1 MATAVV
7 EPRIRG
13 FICTTAHPAGCA
25 SNVNTQIQVARSAR
39 SARSDQTGH
48 AGQADEADQAVQ
60 PGQPGQPGRKNG
72 AGPLRVL
79 VIGASTGYGLAARI
93 AAGAMYGAG
102 TVGVFFERES
112 SGTRCGTPG
121 FYNTAAYH
129 RYATE
134 NGLVSA
140 NVNGDAYSHEI
151 KRKTVE
157 LVAARLGQVDLV
169 VYSLASPKRT
179 DPDTGETYQ
188 SVLSPIGET
197 YVGKTI
203 DLNREVINEVT
214 VEPASDEG
222 IRGTVGVMGGDDL
235 RRWSEALLDAGLL
248 ADGARIVPF
257 SYIGPA
263 LTWPIYRSGTIGR
276 AKEHLEETTSEI
288 SRQLESTVGGQAVV
302 SVNKA
307 VITQA
312 SAAIP
317 VVPLYISLLYRIM
330 RERGLH
336 EDPIHQMVRLFN
348 DHIGPDRTPALDGED
363 RIRLDDLELGD
374 AVQQEIDSV
383 WPAITTDNF
392 RALTDYDA
400 YKRGFRQL
408 FGFEV
413 GGVAYEQP
421 VELEAEI

>member
-7 EPRIRG
+7 KPRIRG

-25 SNVNTQIQVARSAR
+25 SNVNAQIRVARSAQAAR
-39 SARSDQTGH
+39 SARRD
-48 AGQADEADQAVQ
+48 
-60 PGQPGQPGRKNG
+60 G

-112 SGTRCGTPG
+112 TGSKTGTPG
-121 FYNTAAYH
+121 FYNTAAFH

-140 NVNGDAYSHEI
+140 SVNGDAYSHEI
-151 KRKTVE
+151 KRKTLE
-157 LVAARLGQVDLV
+157 LVASRLGQVDLV

-179 DPDTGETYQ
+179 DPDTGEVYQ

-197 YVGKTI
+197 YVGKTV
-203 DLNREVINEVT
+203 DLNREVVNEVT

-235 RRWSEALLDAGLL
+235 SRWSEALLDAGLL

-276 AKEHLEETTSEI
+276 AKEHLERTT
-288 SRQLESTVGGQAVV
+288 QAIDGRLRSAVDGRAMV

-312 SAAIP
+312 SSAIP

-330 RERGLH
+330 RERGVH
-336 EDPIHQMVRLFN
+336 EDPIQQMVRLFR
-348 DHIGPDRTPALDGED
+348 DHIGPGASPSVDGED
-363 RIRLDDLELGD
+363 RVRLDDLELE
-374 AVQQEIDSV
+374 AAIQQEIDAV
-383 WPAITTDNF
+383 WPAITTENF

-413 GGVAYEQP
+413 DGVDYDEP
-421 VELEAEI
+421 VELEATI

>member
-25 SNVNTQIQVARSAR
+25 SNVNAQIQVARSAR
-39 SARSDQTGH
+39 PGQTGQVDPSGR
-48 AGQADEADQAVQ
+48 AT
-60 PGQPGQPGRKNG
+60 RKNG

-121 FYNTAAYH
+121 YYNTAAYQ

-157 LVAARLGQVDLV
+157 LVASRLGQVDLV
-169 VYSLASPKRT
+169 VYSLASPRRT

-188 SVLSPIGET
+188 AVLSPIGET

-203 DLNREVINEVT
+203 DLNREVISEVT

-235 RRWSEALLDAGLL
+235 RRWSEALLEAGLL

-276 AKEHLEETTSEI
+276 AKEHLEQTTKAIDGGLRS
-288 SRQLESTVGGQAVV
+288 SVGGKAMV

-336 EDPIHQMVRLFN
+336 EDPIHQMARLFN
-348 DHIGPDRTPALDGED
+348 DHIGPGRTPALDGEE

-374 AVQQEIDSV
+374 TIQREIDSV
-383 WPAITTDNF
+383 WPTITTDNF

-413 GGVAYEQP
+413 DGVAYDEP

>member
-7 EPRIRG
+7 KPRIRG
-13 FICTTAHPAGCA
+13 FICTTAHPAGCD
-25 SNVNTQIQVARSAR
+25 SNVNAQIQVARAAAPPRTAQSGA
-39 SARSDQTGH
+39 
-48 AGQADEADQAVQ
+48 
-60 PGQPGQPGRKNG
+60 PGREDG
-72 AGPLRVL
+72 TGPLRVL

-112 SGTRCGTPG
+112 SGTKCGTSG

-140 NVNGDAYSHEI
+140 NVNGDAYAHEI
-151 KRKTVE
+151 KQRTME
-157 LVAARLGQVDLV
+157 LVGSRLGQVDV
-169 VYSLASPKRT
+169 VIYSLASPKRT

-203 DLNREVINEVT
+203 DLNREVISEVA
-214 VEPASDEG
+214 VEPASEES

-235 RRWSEALLDAGLL
+235 RGWSDALQDAGLL
-248 ADGARIVPF
+248 AEGARIVPF

-276 AKEHLEETTSEI
+276 AKEHLEQTAKAIDDRLRSSI
-288 SRQLESTVGGQAVV
+288 GGRAMV

-348 DHIGPDRTPALDGED
+348 DHIGPARSPALDGEE
-363 RIRLDDLELGD
+363 RIRLDDLELGGP
-374 AVQQEIDSV
+374 VQREIESV
-383 WPAITTDNF
+383 WPTITTENF

-413 GGVAYEQP
+413 DGVAYDEP

>member
-1 MATAVV
+1 MAEAVV
-7 EPRIRG
+7 KPRIRG

-25 SNVNTQIQVARSAR
+25 SNVNAQIQTAEAARK
-39 SARSDQTGH
+39 D
-48 AGQADEADQAVQ
+48 
-60 PGQPGQPGRKNG
+60 G
-72 AGPLRVL
+72 AGSLRVL
-79 VIGASTGYGLAARI
+79 VIGASTGYGLAARV
-93 AAGAMYGAG
+93 ATGAMYGAG
-102 TVGVFFERES
+102 SVGVFFEREGNGAKS
-112 SGTRCGTPG
+112 GTPG

-129 RYATE
+129 RYAKE

-151 KRKTVE
+151 KRKTLE
-157 LVAARLGQVDLV
+157 LVASRLGEVDMV
-169 VYSLASPKRT
+169 IYSLASPKRT
-179 DPDTGETYQ
+179 DPDTGETHQ
-188 SVLSPIGET
+188 SVLNPIGET

-214 VEPASDEG
+214 VEPATDEG

-235 RRWSEALLDAGLL
+235 CLWSEALLDGGLL
-248 ADGARIVPF
+248 AEGARIVPF

-276 AKEHLEETTSEI
+276 AKEHLERTTKAI
-288 SRQLESTVGGQAVV
+288 DGRLRSTVGGRAMV

-330 RERGLH
+330 RERGVH
-336 EDPIHQMVRLFN
+336 EDPIQQMVRLFS
-348 DHIGPDRTPALDGED
+348 DHVGPGGTPSVDGED
-363 RIRLDDLELGD
+363 RIRLDDLELE
-374 AVQQEIDSV
+374 ASIQREIDTV
-383 WPAITTDNF
+383 WPTITTENF

-413 GGVAYEQP
+413 DGVDYDEP

>member
-7 EPRIRG
+7 KPRIRG
-13 FICTTAHPAGCA
+13 FICTTAHPVGCE
-25 SNVNTQIQVARSAR
+25 SNVNTQIRAAQAARQNSA
-39 SARSDQTGH
+39 
-48 AGQADEADQAVQ
+48 E
-60 PGQPGQPGRKNG
+60 
-72 AGPLRVL
+72 PLRVL

-93 AAGAMYGAG
+93 AAGVMYGAG

-129 RYATE
+129 RYATD

-151 KRKTVE
+151 KQKTIE
-157 LVAARLGQVDLV
+157 LVASLLGQVDLV

-197 YVGKTI
+197 YAGKTI
-203 DLNREVINEVT
+203 DLTHEVINEVT

-235 RRWSEALLDAGLL
+235 RLWCEALLDAGLL

-276 AKEHLEETTSEI
+276 AKEHLEHTTKAI
-288 SRQLESTVGGQAVV
+288 DGQLRSSVGGRAMV

-348 DHIGPDRTPALDGED
+348 EHIGPGRTPALDGED
-363 RIRLDDLELGD
+363 RIRLDDLELGGP
-374 AVQQEIDSV
+374 VQQEIDSV
-383 WPAITTDNF
+383 WPTITTDNF
-392 RALTDYDA
+392 RAMTDYDA

-413 GGVAYEQP
+413 DGVAYDEP

>member
-1 MATAVV
+1 MHMAMAIVK
-7 EPRIRG
+7 PRIRG

-25 SNVNTQIQVARSAR
+25 SNVAAQVRIAHAARR
-39 SARSDQTGH
+39 D
-48 AGQADEADQAVQ
+48 
-60 PGQPGQPGRKNG
+60 G

-93 AAGAMYGAG
+93 AAAGMYGAD

-112 SGTRCGTPG
+112 SGAKTGTPG
-121 FYNTAAYH
+121 FYNTAAFH
-129 RYATE
+129 RYALD
-134 NGLVSA
+134 NGLVSL
-140 NVNGDAYSHEI
+140 NLNGDAFSHEMKERTLERI
-151 KRKTVE
+151 RTDM
-157 LVAARLGQVDLV
+157 GQVDV
-169 VYSLASPKRT
+169 VIYSLASPKRT

-188 SVLSPIGET
+188 SALSPIGET
-197 YVGKTI
+197 YAGKSI
-203 DLNREVINEVT
+203 DLNREVVSEVT
-214 VEPASDEG
+214 VIPATEDE

-235 RRWSEALLDAGLL
+235 DLWSQALLDAGLL

-263 LTWPIYRSGTIGR
+263 LTWAIYRSGTIGR
-276 AKEHLEETTSEI
+276 AKEHLERTTKTI
-288 SRQLESTVGGQAVV
+288 NGKLATTVGGRALV

-330 RERGLH
+330 RERNLH
-336 EDPIHQMVRLFN
+336 EDPIQQMVRLFSG
-348 DHIGPDRTPALDGED
+348 HVGPGSTPEVDDED
-363 RIRLDDLELGD
+363 RIRLDDLELG
-374 AVQQEIDSV
+374 ASVQEEIDTV
-383 WPAITTDNF
+383 WPEITTENF
-392 RALTDYDA
+392 RDLTDYDT

-413 GGVAYEQP
+413 DGVAYDEP
-421 VELEAEI
+421 VELEADIRQAAP

>member
-1 MATAVV
+1 MAMAVV
-7 EPRIRG
+7 KPRIRG
-13 FICTTAHPAGCA
+13 FICTTAHPAGCE
-25 SNVNTQIQVARSAR
+25 SNVNAQIQVAGAAR
-39 SARSDQTGH
+39 AAQPDRADQI
-48 AGQADEADQAVQ
+48 DRADQA
-60 PGQPGQPGRKNG
+60 GRQDD

-93 AAGAMYGAG
+93 AASVMYGAG
-102 TVGVFFERES
+102 TVGVFFEREG
-112 SGTRCGTPG
+112 SGAKSGTPG
-121 FYNTAAYH
+121 FYNTAAFQ
-129 RYATE
+129 RYAKG

-140 NVNGDAYSHEI
+140 NINGDAYAHEI

-157 LVAARLGQVDLV
+157 LVESRLGKVDV
-169 VYSLASPKRT
+169 VIYSLASPKRT

-188 SVLSPIGET
+188 SALSPIGET

-203 DLNREVINEVT
+203 DLNREVISEVT
-214 VEPASDEG
+214 VEPASEEG

-235 RRWSEALLDAGLL
+235 NRWIEALLEAGLL
-248 ADGARIVPF
+248 ADGARVVPF
-257 SYIGPA
+257 SYIGPS

-276 AKEHLEETTSEI
+276 AKEDLEQTTRAI
-288 SRQLESTVGGQAVV
+288 SGQLQSTVGGRALV

-336 EDPIHQMVRLFN
+336 EDPIHQMVRLFD
-348 DHIGPDRTPALDGED
+348 DHIGPGRTPTVDGQD
-363 RIRLDDLELGD
+363 RIRLDDLELGVS
-374 AVQQEIDSV
+374 VQQEIDSV
-383 WPAITTDNF
+383 WPTITTENF
-392 RALTDYDA
+392 RALTDYDT

-413 GGVAYEQP
+413 DGVDYEEP

>member
-7 EPRIRG
+7 KPRIRG

-25 SNVNTQIQVARSAR
+25 SNVNAQIQVAR
-39 SARSDQTGH
+39 
-48 AGQADEADQAVQ
+48 AVRQ
-60 PGQPGQPGRKNG
+60 DG

-102 TVGVFFERES
+102 TVGVFFEREG
-112 SGTRCGTPG
+112 SGTKSGTPG
-121 FYNTAAYH
+121 FYNTSAYH
-129 RYATE
+129 RYARE

-140 NVNGDAYSHEI
+140 NVNGDAYAHEI
-151 KRKTVE
+151 KQKT
-157 LVAARLGQVDLV
+157 LALIASGIGQVDV
-169 VYSLASPKRT
+169 VIYSLASPKRT
-179 DPDTGETYQ
+179 DPDTGEIYQ

-203 DLNREVINEVT
+203 DLNREVIKEVT
-214 VEPASDEG
+214 VEPASEEA
-222 IRGTVGVMGGDDL
+222 IRGTVGVMGGGDL
-235 RRWSEALLDAGLL
+235 NLWIEALLEAGLL
-248 ADGARIVPF
+248 ADGARVVPF
-257 SYIGPA
+257 SYIGPS

-276 AKEHLEETTSEI
+276 AKEDLEQTARTI
-288 SRQLESTVGGQAVV
+288 NGQLESTVGGQAVV

-330 RERGLH
+330 RERDLH
-336 EDPIHQMVRLFN
+336 EDPIHQMVRLFD
-348 DHIGPDRTPALDGED
+348 DHLGPGRTPAVDEAD
-363 RIRLDDLELGD
+363 RIRLDDLELGPS
-374 AVQQEIDSV
+374 VQQEIDSV
-383 WPAITTDNF
+383 WPEITTENF
-392 RALTDYDA
+392 RDLTDYDA

-413 GGVAYEQP
+413 DGVDYDEP
-421 VELEAEI
+421 VELEAEV

>member
-1 MATAVV
+1 MATAVI

-25 SNVNTQIQVARSAR
+25 SNVNTQLQVARSAK
-39 SARSDQTGH
+39 Q
-48 AGQADEADQAVQ
+48 
-60 PGQPGQPGRKNG
+60 NG
-72 AGPLRVL
+72 DGPLRVL

-93 AAGAMYGAG
+93 AAGAMYGAA

-112 SGTRCGTPG
+112 NGAKSGTPG

-134 NGLVSA
+134 NGLVSI
-140 NVNGDAYSHEI
+140 NINGDAFSHDI
-151 KRKTVE
+151 KRKTLALIE
-157 LVAARLGQVDLV
+157 SNMGQVDMV
-169 VYSLASPKRT
+169 IYSLASPRRT

-188 SVLSPIGET
+188 SVLRPVGET

-203 DLNREVINEVT
+203 DLNREIIKEVI
-214 VEPASDEG
+214 VEPATEEG

-235 RRWSEALLDAGLL
+235 NLWTKALLEAGML
-248 ADGARIVPF
+248 ADGARIIPF

-263 LTWPIYRSGTIGR
+263 LTWAIYRSGTIGR
-276 AKEHLEETTSEI
+276 AKEHLEETTRKVSAK
-288 SRQLESTVGGQAVV
+288 LESTVRGQALV
-302 SVNKA
+302 SVNGA
-307 VITQA
+307 MITQA
-312 SAAIP
+312 AAAIP
-317 VVPLYISLLYRIM
+317 VLPLYISLLYRIM
-330 RERGLH
+330 RERSLH
-336 EDPIHQMVRLFN
+336 EDPIHQMVRLFR
-348 DHIGPDRTPALDGED
+348 DHIGPGRTPVVDEEQ
-363 RIRLDDLELGD
+363 RIRLDDVELE
-374 AVQQEIDSV
+374 APIQREIESV
-383 WPAITTDNF
+383 WPTITTDNF

-413 GGVAYEQP
+413 DGVAYDEP

>member
-1 MATAVV
+1 MAEAVV
-7 EPRIRG
+7 KPRIRG

-25 SNVNTQIQVARSAR
+25 SNVNAQIQVAEAAR
-39 SARSDQTGH
+39 KDGTGS
-48 AGQADEADQAVQ
+48 
-60 PGQPGQPGRKNG
+60 
-72 AGPLRVL
+72 LRVL

-102 TVGVFFERES
+102 SVGVFFEREGNGAKS
-112 SGTRCGTPG
+112 GTPG

-151 KRKTVE
+151 KRKTLD
-157 LVAARLGQVDLV
+157 LVASRLGKVDV
-169 VYSLASPKRT
+169 VIYSLASPKRT

-188 SVLSPIGET
+188 SVLNPIGET
-197 YVGKTI
+197 YVGKTV

-214 VEPASDEG
+214 VEPATDEG
-222 IRGTVGVMGGDDL
+222 IHGTVGVMGGDDL
-235 RRWSEALLDAGLL
+235 RRWSEALMEAGLL
-248 ADGARIVPF
+248 AEGARIVPF

-276 AKEHLEETTSEI
+276 AKEHLERTTKTI
-288 SRQLESTVGGQAVV
+288 DGRLRSTVGGRAMV

-330 RERGLH
+330 RERGVH
-336 EDPIHQMVRLFN
+336 EDPIQQMVRLFS
-348 DHIGPDRTPALDGED
+348 DHVGPGGTPSVDGED
-363 RIRLDDLELGD
+363 RIRLDDLELE
-374 AVQQEIDSV
+374 ASVQREIDTV
-383 WPAITTDNF
+383 WPTITTENF
-392 RALTDYDA
+392 RDLTDYDA

-413 GGVAYEQP
+413 DGVNYDEP
-421 VELEAEI
+421 VELEAAI

>member
-25 SNVNTQIQVARSAR
+25 SNVNAQIQVAQSAR
-39 SARSDQTGH
+39 SVQ
-48 AGQADEADQAVQ
+48 AGQV
-60 PGQPGQPGRKNG
+60 GQKNG

-93 AAGAMYGAG
+93 AAGAMYEAG

-134 NGLVSA
+134 SGLVSA

-151 KRKTVE
+151 KQKTVE
-157 LVAARLGQVDLV
+157 LVASRLGQVDLV

-197 YVGKTI
+197 YVGKTV

-214 VEPASDEG
+214 VEPATEEG

-235 RRWSEALLDAGLL
+235 NLWCEALLDAGLL

-276 AKEHLEETTSEI
+276 AKEHLEQTTKAIDGRLRS
-288 SRQLESTVGGQAVV
+288 SVGGRAMV

-348 DHIGPDRTPALDGED
+348 DHIGPGRTPALDGED
-363 RIRLDDLELGD
+363 RIRLDDLELVGP
-374 AVQQEIDSV
+374 VQREIDSV
-383 WPAITTDNF
+383 WPTITTDNF
-392 RALTDYDA
+392 RVLTDYDA

-413 GGVAYEQP
+413 DGVAYDEP

>member
-1 MATAVV
+1 MAEAVV
-7 EPRIRG
+7 KPRIRG

-25 SNVNTQIQVARSAR
+25 SNVNAQIQAAEAARK
-39 SARSDQTGH
+39 D
-48 AGQADEADQAVQ
+48 
-60 PGQPGQPGRKNG
+60 G
-72 AGPLRVL
+72 AGSLRVL

-102 TVGVFFERES
+102 SVGVFFEREGNGAKS
-112 SGTRCGTPG
+112 GTPG

-151 KRKTVE
+151 KRKTLD
-157 LVAARLGQVDLV
+157 LVASRLGKVDV
-169 VYSLASPKRT
+169 VIYSLASPKRT

-188 SVLSPIGET
+188 SVLNPIGET

-214 VEPASDEG
+214 VEPATDEG
-222 IRGTVGVMGGDDL
+222 IHGTVGVMGGDDL
-235 RRWSEALLDAGLL
+235 RRWSETLMEAGLL
-248 ADGARIVPF
+248 VEGARIVPF

-276 AKEHLEETTSEI
+276 AKEHLERTTKTI
-288 SRQLESTVGGQAVV
+288 DGRLRSTVGGRAMV

-330 RERGLH
+330 RERGVH
-336 EDPIHQMVRLFN
+336 EDPIQQMVRLFS
-348 DHIGPDRTPALDGED
+348 DHVGPGGTPSVDGED
-363 RIRLDDLELGD
+363 RIRLDDLELE
-374 AVQQEIDSV
+374 ASVQREIDTV
-383 WPAITTDNF
+383 WPTITTENF

-413 GGVAYEQP
+413 DGVNYDEP
-421 VELEAEI
+421 VELEAAI

>member
-1 MATAVV
+1 MATAVI

-25 SNVNTQIQVARSAR
+25 SNVNAQIRIARSAR
-39 SARSDQTGH
+39 SARSVQD
-48 AGQADEADQAVQ
+48 GQADQ
-60 PGQPGQPGRKNG
+60 KNG

-134 NGLVSA
+134 IGLVSA

-157 LVAARLGQVDLV
+157 LVASRLGQVDLV

-179 DPDTGETYQ
+179 DPDTGENYQ

-203 DLNREVINEVT
+203 DLNREVINEDT

-276 AKEHLEETTSEI
+276 AKEHLEETTKAI
-288 SRQLESTVGGQAVV
+288 DGQLQSAVGGRAMV

-348 DHIGPDRTPALDGED
+348 DHIGPGRTPALDGED
-363 RIRLDDLELGD
+363 RIRLDDLELGGP
-374 AVQQEIDSV
+374 VQGEIDSV
-383 WPAITTDNF
+383 WPTITTNNF

-413 GGVAYEQP
+413 DGVAYDEP

>member
-13 FICTTAHPAGCA
+13 FICTTSHPAGCA
-25 SNVNTQIQVARSAR
+25 SNVNAQIQVARTAR
-39 SARSDQTGH
+39 LDQAGQVDQTGR
-48 AGQADEADQAVQ
+48 ATRQ
-60 PGQPGQPGRKNG
+60 NG

-157 LVAARLGQVDLV
+157 LVASRLNQVDLV

-203 DLNREVINEVT
+203 DLSREVINEVT

-276 AKEHLEETTSEI
+276 AKEHLEQTAKAI
-288 SRQLESTVGGQAVV
+288 DGGLRSSVEGRAMV

-348 DHIGPDRTPALDGED
+348 EHIGPGRTPALDGED
-363 RIRLDDLELGD
+363 RIRLDDLELSGP
-374 AVQQEIDSV
+374 VQREIDSV
-383 WPAITTDNF
+383 WPTITTDNF

-413 GGVAYEQP
+413 DGVAYDEP

>member
-1 MATAVV
+1 MAEAVV
-7 EPRIRG
+7 KPRIRG

-25 SNVNTQIQVARSAR
+25 SNVNAQIQVAKAAR
-39 SARSDQTGH
+39 KD
-48 AGQADEADQAVQ
+48 
-60 PGQPGQPGRKNG
+60 G
-72 AGPLRVL
+72 AGSLRVL

-102 TVGVFFERES
+102 SVGVFFERES
-112 SGTRCGTPG
+112 NGAKSGTPG

-151 KRKTVE
+151 KRKTLE
-157 LVAARLGQVDLV
+157 LVASRLGKVDV
-169 VYSLASPKRT
+169 VIYSLASPKRT
-179 DPDTGETYQ
+179 DPDTGEIYQ
-188 SVLSPIGET
+188 SVLNPIGET

-214 VEPASDEG
+214 VEPATDEG

-235 RRWSEALLDAGLL
+235 RRWSEALLEAGLL
-248 ADGARIVPF
+248 AEGARIVPF

-263 LTWPIYRSGTIGR
+263 LTWPIYRSGTIGC
-276 AKEHLEETTSEI
+276 AKEHLERTTKAI
-288 SRQLESTVGGQAVV
+288 DGRLRSTVGGRAMV

-330 RERGLH
+330 RERGVH
-336 EDPIHQMVRLFN
+336 EDPIQQMVRLFS
-348 DHIGPDRTPALDGED
+348 DHVGPGGTPSVDGED
-363 RIRLDDLELGD
+363 RIRLDDLELE
-374 AVQQEIDSV
+374 ASVQREIDTV
-383 WPAITTDNF
+383 WPTITTENF

-413 GGVAYEQP
+413 DGVDYDEP
-421 VELEAEI
+421 VELEAAI

>member
-1 MATAVV
+1 MAMAVV
-7 EPRIRG
+7 KPRIRG

-25 SNVNTQIQVARSAR
+25 SNVRTQIDVAEAAR
-39 SARSDQTGH
+39 TAQA
-48 AGQADEADQAVQ
+48 AGAAGANQADRQD
-60 PGQPGQPGRKNG
+60 G
-72 AGPLRVL
+72 AGRPRVL

-93 AAGAMYGAG
+93 AAGAIYGADS
-102 TVGVFFERES
+102 VGVFFEREGN
-112 SGTRCGTPG
+112 GTKSGTPG

-129 RYATE
+129 RYALE
-134 NGLVSA
+134 RGLVSA
-140 NVNGDAYSHEI
+140 NVNGDAFSHEI
-151 KRKTVE
+151 RGRTLE
-157 LVAARLGQVDLV
+157 LVGSRLGQVDV
-169 VYSLASPKRT
+169 VIYSLASPRRT

-188 SVLSPIGET
+188 SELSPIGET

-203 DLNREVINEVT
+203 DLNREVISEVT
-214 VEPASDEG
+214 VEPASEDG

-235 RRWSEALLDAGLL
+235 HRWSTALLEAGLL

-257 SYIGPA
+257 SYIGPS

-276 AKEHLEETTSEI
+276 AKEHLEQTTKTVNGK
-288 SRQLESTVGGQAVV
+288 LASTVGGRALV

-336 EDPIHQMVRLFN
+336 EDPIHQMVRLFD
-348 DHIGPDRTPALDGED
+348 DHVGPGRTPSVDGED
-363 RIRLDDLELGD
+363 RVRLDDRELGTAVQREID
-374 AVQQEIDSV
+374 AV
-383 WPAITTDNF
+383 WPTITTENF

-413 GGVAYEQP
+413 DGVDYDEP
-421 VELEAEI
+421 VEMEAEI